1 MEDRSAGIASL
12 DERIPFLLSQL
23 GFHTAGLF
31 QRDMGDMGVD
41 PRSYAVLMAL
51 ATENGQSQRQLSAR
65 LGIHRNA
72 MVAVIDTLE
81 ADDLVK
87 RMAHPDD
94 RRAFAITL
102 TDRAHALL
110 PSLDEATNALEDT
123 ITEPL
128 SAAER
133 NTLRELLQRVASG
146 AGLIPGVHPGLGT
159 SKTKFAGDEGDEKG
173 AGLRSSR

>member
-1 MEDRSAGIASL
+1 MKDRSAGIASL

-23 GFHTAGLF
+23 GFHVAGMF

-72 MVAVIDTLE
+72 MVAVVDTLE
-81 ADDLVK
+81 ANGLVK

-102 TDRAHALL
+102 TDRANALL
-110 PSLDEATNALEDT
+110 PSLDEATDTLEDT

-133 NTLRELLQRVASG
+133 NTLRQLLQRIAAG
-146 AGLIPGVHPGLGT
+146 EGLIPGIHPGLGT
-159 SKTKFAGDEGDEKG
+159 GKTEF
-173 AGLRSSR
+173 

>member
-1 MEDRSAGIASL
+1 MEDRPVGIASL

-23 GFHTAGLF
+23 GSHVAGVF
-31 QRDMGDMGVD
+31 QRQMSGIGID
-41 PRSYAVLMAL
+41 PRFYAVLMAL

-72 MVAVIDTLE
+72 MVAVIDALE
-81 ADDLVK
+81 ADELVK

-102 TDRAHALL
+102 TDRARALL
-110 PSLDEATNALEDT
+110 PSLDESASALEDT
-123 ITEPL
+123 VTEPL

-133 NTLRELLQRVASG
+133 NTLRQLLQRVASG

-159 SKTKFAGDEGDEKG
+159 GRTNF
-173 AGLRSSR
+173 